1 MLGGGGGA
9 GVIMTLGTTDRRPAA
24 SSLAREAGRAISR
37 QIFCIPARPPISIIP
52 RNSARLKLVYWTLTL
67 SGKIAAQFTSFS
79 LIDQMNLLLDSCAD
93 YYGTPLPCVTIAHI
107 THGTQSVAVLILG

>member
-1 MLGGGGGA
+1 M
-9 GVIMTLGTTDRRPAA
+9 IT
-24 SSLAREAGRAISR
+24 R

-67 SGKIAAQFTSFS
+67 SGKIAAQLTNFS
-79 LIDQMNLLLDSCAD
+79 LIDQMNQVHDSRAD
-93 YYGTPLPCVTIAHI
+93 YYGSPRPRVIIARN

>member
-1 MLGGGGGA
+1 MLL
-9 GVIMTLGTTDRRPAA
+9 VTLLVQVLIRY
-24 SSLAREAGRAISR
+24 ISTYDLG
-37 QIFCIPARPPISIIP
+37 IP

-79 LIDQMNLLLDSCAD
+79 LIDQMNLLLNSCAD

-107 THGTQSVAVLILG
+107 THGTQSVAVLILGS